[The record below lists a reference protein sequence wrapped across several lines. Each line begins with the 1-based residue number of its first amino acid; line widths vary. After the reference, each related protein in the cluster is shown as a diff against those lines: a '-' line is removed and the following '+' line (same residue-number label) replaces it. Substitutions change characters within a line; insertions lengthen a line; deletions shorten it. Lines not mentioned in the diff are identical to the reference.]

1 MHIVIV
7 TGPFLPV
14 PPAPCGAVER
24 MWQELAEEFS
34 AQQHQ
39 TVLLCRAHPD
49 QASNELVNGVRYVRR
64 MHWRRGANIYGNLW
78 KDLLYSIRM
87 LTLIPSGDI
96 IVTNTFWLP
105 ILLPVFRRGAGKV
118 VVNINRM
125 PKGQIKWYRQAARIT
140 AVSKAVLEA
149 IYTQCKPAVP
159 ITRIIPNTIDT
170 TVFVPPAQPRTY
182 QGVLTVLYAGRI
194 HPEKG
199 LHLLIAAFRK
209 VARADSRLRL
219 RIIGPVDITYGGGG
233 EGYFQELKS
242 LAAES
247 PVEFCPPQFE
257 KHALAR
263 VYQDAH
269 YFCYPS
275 LAENGE
281 SFGLAPLEAMST
293 GLVPIVSNLACFHDF
308 VENGVTG
315 VIFDHRAPEPASRL
329 AEALVALLKEP
340 ALTNKIGENAAQRA
354 QAFGKERI
362 AAEHLRD
369 FEHLL
374 TEEH

>member
-34 AQQHQ
+34 AQTHP

-49 QASNELVNGVRYVRR
+49 QASNEIVKGVRYVRR
-64 MHWRRGANIYGNLW
+64 MLLKRSTNLYTNLL
-78 KDLLYSIRM
+78 KDFVYSIRM
-87 LTLIPSGDI
+87 LALIPSGDI

-105 ILLPVFRRGAGKV
+105 ILLPLLRKNAGKV
-118 VVNINRM
+118 VVNVNRM
-125 PKGQIKWYRQAARIT
+125 PKGQIKWYRYAARIT
-140 AVSKAVLEA
+140 AVSYAVQEA
-149 IYTQCKPAVP
+149 IAKQCESMVP

-170 TVFVPPAQPRTY
+170 NVFVPPAQPRNY
-182 QGVLTVLYAGRI
+182 QGILNVLYAGRI

-199 LHLLIAAFRK
+199 LHLLIAAFRI
-209 VARADSRLRL
+209 VACKDSRLRL
-219 RIIGPVDITYGGGG
+219 RIIGPIEVAYGGGG
-233 EGYFQELKS
+233 EGYLQKLKAIACNCS
-242 LAAES
+242 
-247 PVEFCPPQFE
+247 VEFLPPEFD

-293 GLVPIVSNLACFHDF
+293 GLVPIVSNLACFKDF
-308 VENGVTG
+308 VEHGVTG
-315 VIFDHRAPEPASRL
+315 MIFDHRLPENAAQL
-329 AEALVALLKEP
+329 ANTLISLVTNSE
-340 ALTNKIGENAAQRA
+340 LTSKMGDNAAQRA

-362 AAEHLRD
+362 AAEYLGD
-369 FEHLL
+369 FETLL
-374 TEEH
+374 TE

>member
-34 AQQHQ
+34 AQHHQ

-49 QASNELVNGVRYVRR
+49 QASNELVKGVRYVRR
-64 MHWRRGANIYGNLW
+64 THWRRTANVYGSLW

-105 ILLPVFRRGAGKV
+105 ILLPVFRSGAGKV
-118 VVNINRM
+118 VVNVNRM
-125 PKGQIKWYRQAARIT
+125 PKGQIKWYRLTARIT
-140 AVSKAVLEA
+140 AVSRAVFDA
-149 IYTQCKPAVP
+149 IETQCKAAVP
-159 ITRIIPNTIDT
+159 MTRIIPNTIDT
-170 TVFVPPAQPRTY
+170 TVFVPPAQPRNY

-199 LHLLIAAFRK
+199 LHLLIAAFRII
-209 VARADSRLRL
+209 ARADSRLRL
-219 RIIGPVDITYGGGG
+219 RIIGPVDIAYGGGG
-233 EGYFQELKS
+233 EDYFQKLNS
-242 LAAES
+242 LAGGS
-247 PVEFCPPQFE
+247 PVEFCPPQFD
-257 KHALAR
+257 KHALVR

-275 LAENGE
+275 LAESGE

-315 VIFDHRAPEPASRL
+315 IIFDHRASDPTSKL
-329 AEALVALLKEP
+329 AEALAALIQEP
-340 ALTNKIGENAAQRA
+340 ELTKKIGERA
-354 QAFGKERI
+354 VQCAKAFGKERI

-369 FEHLL
+369 FENLL
-374 TEEH
+374 AETH